1 MKILIIYFSQT
12 GGTELIAKRIRN
24 GVLKSGNECVIMK
37 LGDVKTLNLND
48 FDIIGLGCPTFFY
61 REPVNVQNFIQ
72 HLPNLNKHAFI
83 FAIHGSC
90 LGNTFYYLSE
100 ELKAKGLVVI
110 GGFDS
115 YSDSSLQFYPAPM
128 HTHGHPDEI
137 ELQEAEEFGRKLSDI
152 SFRIKKGENLIPR
165 FELIEKTWWARES
178 KMMTQEVLRKI
189 SPRFIINSEK
199 CTKCKL
205 CQTNC
210 PGDAIDVEASPP
222 EIQKEG
228 CIFCWFCEKLCPE
241 GAIEAD
247 WAFMR
252 ENARS
257 NLRKY
262 VKLLKEAEEQGKFRP
277 HLEYEKIF

>member
-1 MKILIIYFSQT
+1 LKILIIYFSQT

-165 FELIEKTWWARES
+165 FGLIEKTWWARES